1 MPSFRLPDPY
11 KGWTVSQL
19 KRRCR
24 SLGAAMERKDWLIA
38 SLVDYGPGALN
49 HLSPE
54 QHAEAL
60 RISNA
65 YRDEDV
71 VGQAGSTCGKKA

>member
-24 SLGAAMERKDWLIA
+24 SLCAAMERKDWLIA
-38 SLVDYGPGALN
+38 SLVDYGPSALN
-49 HLSPE
+49 HLTPE
-54 QHAEAL
+54 QRVEAT

-65 YRDEDV
+65 YRDTDV
-71 VGQAGSTCGKKA
+71 VGQTGGPCGK